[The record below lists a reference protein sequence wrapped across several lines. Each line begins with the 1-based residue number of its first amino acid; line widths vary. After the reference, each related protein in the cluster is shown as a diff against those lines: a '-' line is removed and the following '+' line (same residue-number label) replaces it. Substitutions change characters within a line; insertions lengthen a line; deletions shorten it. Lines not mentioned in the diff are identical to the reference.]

1 MVGSARSVHR
11 GCVDN
16 SVGMHEDIPLLYRSI
31 LMMLVDL
38 ERQAAQTEASRIR
51 SEAVRTYSGAWDMTG
66 KRRLERLEA
75 RLRRRLAEGPP
86 VSRPWWRF
94 S

>member
-1 MVGSARSVHR
+1 M
-11 GCVDN
+11 DQ
-16 SVGMHEDIPLLYRSI
+16 SVGIHEDIPLLFRSI
-31 LMMLVDL
+31 LMLLVEL
-38 ERQAAQTEASRIR
+38 ERQAAHAEANRIR
-51 SEAVRTYSGAWDMTG
+51 SEAVRAYSGAWDMTG

-86 VSRPWWRF
+86 PSRPWWRW